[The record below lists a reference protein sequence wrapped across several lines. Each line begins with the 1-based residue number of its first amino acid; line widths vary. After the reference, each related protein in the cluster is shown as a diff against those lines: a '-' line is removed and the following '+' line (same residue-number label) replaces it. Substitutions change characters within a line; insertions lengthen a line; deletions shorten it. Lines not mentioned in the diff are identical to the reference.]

1 MADLLGA
8 TNPVPGLDNAAANR
22 GAPISPNDRQLQNI
36 PEPTRVSRA
45 DGRAERQ
52 GASDAAKAPVLRY
65 DSNFQTFLQ
74 RLREQP
80 DILQAMMRLLG
91 QSTVVSSGIT
101 EGLAT
106 EMSQFILNLSLF
118 FETSSGIFG
127 L

>member
-80 DILQAMMRLLG
+80 EQ
-91 QSTVVSSGIT
+91 T
-101 EGLAT
+101 E
-106 EMSQFILNLSLF
+106 
-118 FETSSGIFG
+118 
-127 L
+127 